1 MHATLRVKLK
11 TLVAE
16 SRIIRHE
23 EQRARKTW
31 RRLAEKQIALD
42 ARAALHAEYD
52 SMHHHRTA
60 ILRRD
65 ARATQLAYAFLRDVS
80 YLTVEQ
86 PPEARKPSPGPED
99 APRRAL
105 RPTRKVP
112 VADVA
117 TIAYR
122 FTDRLTPLP
131 AVTEEVKA
139 WLAAKVPEAWP
150 PPLTPP

>member
-1 MHATLRVKLK
+1 MHAKLRVKLK
-11 TLVAE
+11 SLAAE
-16 SRIIRHE
+16 ARIIRHE
-23 EQRARKTW
+23 EGRARKTW

-65 ARATQLAYAFLRDVS
+65 VRATGLAYAFLRGVP
-80 YLTVEQ
+80 YLKVEQ
-86 PPEARKPSPGPED
+86 PPEARKPAPGPDD

-105 RPTRKVP
+105 RPTRRVP

-117 TIAYR
+117 NIAFR
-122 FTDRLTPLP
+122 FTGKSTKLP
-131 AVTEEVKA
+131 AMTEEVKA
-139 WLAAKVPEAWP
+139 WLAATVPEEAAA
-150 PPLTPP
+150 